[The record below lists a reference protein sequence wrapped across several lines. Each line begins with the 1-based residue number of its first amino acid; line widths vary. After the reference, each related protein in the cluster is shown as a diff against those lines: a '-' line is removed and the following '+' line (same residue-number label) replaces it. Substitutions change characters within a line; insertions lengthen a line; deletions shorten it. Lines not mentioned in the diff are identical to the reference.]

1 VTLVLGAWTSYVVLA
16 IIILVV
22 LVLAVA
28 VAILRKT
35 GARIDDSPYD
45 ACPPLTPAERSFW
58 QVLQQ
63 CLPDGYVLLA
73 KVRLADIVNVKKGFD
88 AKTRQAH
95 FNRISRKHA
104 DFVICD
110 AVEMMPRAVI
120 KLDDASHQARRS
132 SERDE
137 QKDRI
142 IEGAGIRLLRI
153 RAQRAYDT
161 GQLRE
166 SLLTATARRSIAQP
180 LAAQIGQE
188 SEASRTDD
196 PTANPATPNCPKCG
210 SVMVLR
216 VAKQGA
222 NKGGQFWGCGRYP
235 HCKGILIVD

>member
-1 VTLVLGAWTSYVVLA
+1 
-16 IIILVV
+16 
-22 LVLAVA
+22 
-28 VAILRKT
+28 
-35 GARIDDSPYD
+35 
-45 ACPPLTPAERSFW
+45 
-58 QVLQQ
+58 
-63 CLPDGYVLLA
+63 
-73 KVRLADIVNVKKGFD
+73 
-88 AKTRQAH
+88 
-95 FNRISRKHA
+95 
-104 DFVICD
+104 
-110 AVEMMPRAVI
+110 
-120 KLDDASHQARRS
+120 
-132 SERDE
+132 RDE

-166 SLLTATARRSIAQP
+166 SLMTATARRSIEQP

-188 SEASRTDD
+188 SEASRTDG

-235 HCKGILIVD
+235 HCKGILIAD